1 MSSTILSLLS
11 GLGGMFGWGRYDF
24 FAGVYSKKIGP
35 HKTFFWSQ
43 SAGLLFV
50 LLLIPVFTTTLNIPV
65 LTIFLLPI
73 AALFYSVGYLFFMKG
88 FEVGNISIV
97 AAIMNLWA
105 VFTMLIAFVFMGQ
118 RLSMLQSLGV
128 LMIVTGAT
136 LASLNWNEIKN
147 RSFQLSAGV
156 KETILG
162 AFFFGVFW
170 NISEVISEEV
180 GWLWTTVFVKIEIIL
195 FLLLISFFM
204 KREIYLTKAGAK
216 TKLMLVL
223 MGILEAGAV
232 AIVNFGLTIGD
243 AILITPIA
251 SALSVVTIMMAIVF
265 LKDNVTKRHCVP
277 QHAWGLP
284 LEHVERECNA
294 WLDKWMGKPVS
305 IPSPRL

>member
-1 MSSTILSLLS
+1 
-11 GLGGMFGWGRYDF
+11 MFGWGIYDF

-35 HKTFFWSQ
+35 YKTFFWSQ

-65 LTIFLLPI
+65 LTIILFPI

-118 RLSMLQSLGV
+118 RLSALQSMGV
-128 LMIVTGAT
+128 LMIVSGAT
-136 LASLNWNEIKN
+136 LASLNWNEINN
-147 RSFQLSAGV
+147 RSFQISSGV
-156 KETILG
+156 KETVLG

-170 NISEVISEEV
+170 NISEVISENV

-204 KREIYLTKAGAK
+204 KREIYLTKTGTK

-251 SALSVVTIMMAIVF
+251 SALSVVTILMAIVF
-265 LKDNVTKRHCVP
+265 LKDKVTKL
-277 QHAWGLP
+277 QGLGIIT
-284 LEHVERECNA
+284 A
-294 WLDKWMGKPVS
+294 VS
-305 IPSPRL
+305 GIIVTGL

>member
-1 MSSTILSLLS
+1 
-11 GLGGMFGWGRYDF
+11 MFGWGIYDF

-35 HKTFFWSQ
+35 YKTLFWSQ

-50 LLLIPVFTTTLNIPV
+50 LLLIPVFTTTLNLPV
-65 LTIFLLPI
+65 LTIILLPI

-88 FEVGNISIV
+88 FEIGNISIV

-105 VFTMLIAFVFMGQ
+105 VFTMLIAFIFMGQ
-118 RLSMLQSLGV
+118 RLSAPQSMGV
-128 LMIVTGAT
+128 LMIVSGAT
-136 LASLNWNEIKN
+136 LASLNWNDIKN
-147 RSFQLSAGV
+147 RSFQLSSGV
-156 KETILG
+156 KETVLG

-170 NISEVISEEV
+170 NISEVISEKV

-204 KREIYLTKAGAK
+204 KRKIYLTKAGAK

-251 SALSVVTIMMAIVF
+251 SALSIVTIMMAIVF
-265 LKDNVTKRHCVP
+265 LKDNVTKL
-277 QHAWGLP
+277 QGLGIIT
-284 LEHVERECNA
+284 A
-294 WLDKWMGKPVS
+294 VS
-305 IPSPRL
+305 GIIVTGL